1 MKKHLMMFLIGLVL
15 CIPAGAQNFSDNV
28 SLEGQEGDV
37 VAIKASA
44 THEKKKEAEILAM
57 KSAFNALLHSG
68 VEGLHNGQPM
78 IVGDSK
84 QYDYRFFH
92 ENRYIQYMSQE
103 PRKLG
108 NDKIRGNNL
117 TTVVVYI
124 NTKGLKAELLRN
136 KLPLSPA
143 WADAKAA
150 GTIEV
155 GRGSLN
161 PTIVVVPNTTA
172 ETGYSFEAMRNIIE
186 NDPVQRYAI
195 DRVAE
200 EFQKNGFKTRDF
212 VTQLQNAKTSSFLRE
227 GTQTDDAS
235 MLVSQLPG
243 DIVVTV
249 DCVVETLYGGTSVA
263 MLNISAVEKQ
273 TAGRLATKT
282 FESGQYHTTEHN
294 RLADYAVKKISK
306 DFFAQLDN
314 AFADM
319 VKKGREVSMEL
330 ALAESVDWDFDS
342 DAPASGEFFKDAL
355 EDWLRENSFQSNY
368 SMNSSTDKY
377 IALSVNVPLWDQEK
391 NRSFTLSNFGSNF
404 RKFLKSHLGE
414 DYKPKIASMGQKM
427 LITIE

>member
-1 MKKHLMMFLIGLVL
+1 MKKHLILFLIGLIL
-15 CIPAGAQNFSDNV
+15 CIPADAQNFSDNV
-28 SLEGQEGDV
+28 SLESQEGDV

-78 IVGDSK
+78 IVGDCK

-103 PRKLG
+103 PRKLN
-108 NDKIRGNNL
+108 NDKIKGNNL

-143 WADAKAA
+143 WADAKAVNA
-150 GTIEV
+150 TA
-155 GRGSLN
+155 SLN

-172 ETGYSFEAMRNIIE
+172 ETGYSFEAMRTIIE

-212 VTQLQNAKTSSFLRE
+212 VTQLQNAKTSNFLRE

-249 DCVVETLYGGTSVA
+249 DCVVETLNSGTSAA

-306 DFFAQLDN
+306 DFFSQLQDSFD
-314 AFADM
+314 AM
-319 VKKGREVSMEL
+319 VKKGLEVSMEL
-330 ALAESVDWDFDS
+330 SLAENVDLYFDS

-355 EDWLRENSFQSNY
+355 EEWLRENSFQSNY

>member
-1 MKKHLMMFLIGLVL
+1 MKKHLILFLIGLIL
-15 CIPAGAQNFSDNV
+15 CIPADAQNFSDNV
-28 SLEGQEGDV
+28 SLESQEGDV

-78 IVGDSK
+78 IVGDCK

-103 PRKLG
+103 PRKLN
-108 NDKIRGNNL
+108 NDKIKGNNL

-124 NTKGLKAELLRN
+124 NTKDLKAELLRN

-143 WADAKAA
+143 WADAKAVNA
-150 GTIEV
+150 TA
-155 GRGSLN
+155 SLN

-172 ETGYSFEAMRNIIE
+172 ETGYSFEAMRTIIE

-212 VTQLQNAKTSSFLRE
+212 VTQLQNAKTSNFLRE

-249 DCVVETLYGGTSVA
+249 DCVVETLNSGISAA

-306 DFFAQLDN
+306 DFFSQLQDSFD
-314 AFADM
+314 AM

-330 ALAESVDWDFDS
+330 ALAENVDWDFDS

-355 EDWLRENSFQSNY
+355 EEWLRENSFQSNY

>member
-1 MKKHLMMFLIGLVL
+1 MKKHLIVFLIGLIL
-15 CIPAGAQNFSDNV
+15 CIPADAQNFSDNV
-28 SLEGQEGDV
+28 SLESQEGDV

-78 IVGDSK
+78 IVGDCK

-103 PRKLG
+103 PRKLN
-108 NDKIRGNNL
+108 NDKIKGNNL

-143 WADAKAA
+143 WADAKAVNA
-150 GTIEV
+150 TA
-155 GRGSLN
+155 SLN

-172 ETGYSFEAMRNIIE
+172 ETGYSFEAMRTIIE

-212 VTQLQNAKTSSFLRE
+212 VTQLQNAKTSNFLRE

-249 DCVVETLYGGTSVA
+249 DCVVETLNSGTSAA

-306 DFFAQLDN
+306 DFFSQLQDSFD
-314 AFADM
+314 AM

-330 ALAESVDWDFDS
+330 ALAENVDWDFDS

-355 EDWLRENSFQSNY
+355 EEWLRENSFQSNY

>member
-1 MKKHLMMFLIGLVL
+1 MKKHLILFLIGLIL
-15 CIPAGAQNFSDNV
+15 CIPADAQNFSDNV
-28 SLEGQEGDV
+28 SLESQEGDV

-78 IVGDSK
+78 IVGDCK

-103 PRKLG
+103 PRKLN
-108 NDKIRGNNL
+108 NDKIKGNNL

-143 WADAKAA
+143 WADAKAVNA
-150 GTIEV
+150 TA
-155 GRGSLN
+155 SLN

-172 ETGYSFEAMRNIIE
+172 ETGYSFEAMRTIIE

-212 VTQLQNAKTSSFLRE
+212 VTQLQNAKTSNFLRE

-249 DCVVETLYGGTSVA
+249 DCVVETLNSGTSAA

-306 DFFAQLDN
+306 DFFSQLQDSFD
-314 AFADM
+314 AM

-330 ALAESVDWDFDS
+330 ALAENVDWDFDS

-355 EDWLRENSFQSNY
+355 EEWLRENSFQSNY

-391 NRSFTLSNFGSNF
+391 NVHSHSATSVRTSASSSNHTSEKTTSPKSPPWD
-404 RKFLKSHLGE
+404 RKCSS
-414 DYKPKIASMGQKM
+414 P
-427 LITIE
+427 

>member
-1 MKKHLMMFLIGLVL
+1 MKKHLILFLIGLIL
-15 CIPAGAQNFSDNV
+15 CIPADAQNFSDNV
-28 SLEGQEGDV
+28 SLESQEGDV

-78 IVGDSK
+78 IVGDCK

-103 PRKLG
+103 PRKLN
-108 NDKIRGNNL
+108 NDKIKGNNL

-143 WADAKAA
+143 WADAKAVNA
-150 GTIEV
+150 TA
-155 GRGSLN
+155 SLN

-172 ETGYSFEAMRNIIE
+172 ETGYSFEAMRTIIE

-212 VTQLQNAKTSSFLRE
+212 VTQLQNAKTSNFLRE

-249 DCVVETLYGGTSVA
+249 DCVVETLNSGTSAA

-306 DFFAQLDN
+306 DFFSQLQDSFD
-314 AFADM
+314 AR

-330 ALAESVDWDFDS
+330 ALAENVDWDFDS

-355 EDWLRENSFQSNY
+355 EEWLRENSFQSNY

>member
-1 MKKHLMMFLIGLVL
+1 MKKHLILFLIGLIL
-15 CIPAGAQNFSDNV
+15 CIPADAQNFSDNV
-28 SLEGQEGDV
+28 SLESQEGDV

-78 IVGDSK
+78 IVGDCK

-103 PRKLG
+103 PRKLN
-108 NDKIRGNNL
+108 NDKIKGNNL

-143 WADAKAA
+143 WADAKAVNA
-150 GTIEV
+150 TA
-155 GRGSLN
+155 SLN

-172 ETGYSFEAMRNIIE
+172 ETGYSFEAMRTIIE

-212 VTQLQNAKTSSFLRE
+212 VTQLQNAKTSYFLRE

-249 DCVVETLYGGTSVA
+249 DCVVETLNSGTSAA

-306 DFFAQLDN
+306 DFFSQLQDSFD
-314 AFADM
+314 AM

-330 ALAESVDWDFDS
+330 ALAENVDWDFDS

-355 EDWLRENSFQSNY
+355 EEWLRENSFQSNY

>member
-1 MKKHLMMFLIGLVL
+1 MILFLIGLVL
-15 CIPAGAQNFSDNV
+15 CIPADAQNFSDNV
-28 SLEGQEGDV
+28 SLESQEGDV

-78 IVGDSK
+78 IVGDCK

-103 PRKLG
+103 PQKLN
-108 NDKIRGNNL
+108 NDKIKGNNL

-143 WADAKAA
+143 WADAKAVNA
-150 GTIEV
+150 TA
-155 GRGSLN
+155 SLN

-172 ETGYSFEAMRNIIE
+172 ETGYSFEAMRTIIE

-212 VTQLQNAKTSSFLRE
+212 VTQLQNAKTSNFLRE

-249 DCVVETLYGGTSVA
+249 DCVVETLNSGISAA

-306 DFFAQLDN
+306 DFFSQLQDSFD
-314 AFADM
+314 AM

-330 ALAESVDWDFDS
+330 ALAENVDWDFDS

-355 EDWLRENSFQSNY
+355 EEWLRENSFQSNY

>member
-1 MKKHLMMFLIGLVL
+1 MKKHLILFLIGLIL
-15 CIPAGAQNFSDNV
+15 CIPADAQNFSDNV
-28 SLEGQEGDV
+28 SRESQEGDV

-78 IVGDSK
+78 IVGDCK

-103 PRKLG
+103 PRKLN
-108 NDKIRGNNL
+108 NDKIKGNNL

-143 WADAKAA
+143 WADAKAVNA
-150 GTIEV
+150 TA
-155 GRGSLN
+155 SLN
-161 PTIVVVPNTTA
+161 PTFVVVPNTTA
-172 ETGYSFEAMRNIIE
+172 ETGYSFEAMRTIIE

-212 VTQLQNAKTSSFLRE
+212 VTQLQNAKTSNFLRE

-249 DCVVETLYGGTSVA
+249 DCVVETLNSGTSAA

-306 DFFAQLDN
+306 DFFSQLQDSFD
-314 AFADM
+314 AM

-330 ALAESVDWDFDS
+330 ALAENVDWDFDS

-355 EDWLRENSFQSNY
+355 EEWLRENSFQSNY

>member
-1 MKKHLMMFLIGLVL
+1 MKKHLILFLIGLIL
-15 CIPAGAQNFSDNV
+15 CIPADAQNFSDNV
-28 SLEGQEGDV
+28 SLESQEGDV

-78 IVGDSK
+78 IVGDCK

-103 PRKLG
+103 PRKLN
-108 NDKIRGNNL
+108 NDKIKGNNL

-143 WADAKAA
+143 WADAKAVNA
-150 GTIEV
+150 TA
-155 GRGSLN
+155 SLN

-172 ETGYSFEAMRNIIE
+172 ETGYSFEAMRTIIE

-212 VTQLQNAKTSSFLRE
+212 VTQLQNAKTSNFLRE

-249 DCVVETLYGGTSVA
+249 DCVVETLNRGTSAA

-306 DFFAQLDN
+306 DFFSQLQDSFD
-314 AFADM
+314 AM

-330 ALAESVDWDFDS
+330 ALAENVDWDFDS

-355 EDWLRENSFQSNY
+355 EEWLRENSFQSNY

>member
-1 MKKHLMMFLIGLVL
+1 MKKHLILFLIGLIL
-15 CIPAGAQNFSDNV
+15 CIPADAQNFSDNV
-28 SLEGQEGDV
+28 SLESQAGDV

-78 IVGDSK
+78 IVGDCK

-103 PRKLG
+103 PRKLN
-108 NDKIRGNNL
+108 NDKIKGNNL

-143 WADAKAA
+143 WADAKAVNA
-150 GTIEV
+150 TA
-155 GRGSLN
+155 SLN

-172 ETGYSFEAMRNIIE
+172 ETGYSFEAMRTIIE

-212 VTQLQNAKTSSFLRE
+212 VTQLQNAKTSNFLRE

-249 DCVVETLYGGTSVA
+249 DCVVETLNSGTSAA

-306 DFFAQLDN
+306 DFFSQLQDSFD
-314 AFADM
+314 AM

-330 ALAESVDWDFDS
+330 ALAENVDWDFDS

-355 EDWLRENSFQSNY
+355 EEWLRENSFQSNY

>member
-1 MKKHLMMFLIGLVL
+1 MKKHLILFLIGLVL
-15 CIPAGAQNFSDNV
+15 CIPADAQNFSDNV
-28 SLEGQEGDV
+28 SLESQEGDV

-78 IVGDSK
+78 IVGDCK

-103 PRKLG
+103 PRKLN
-108 NDKIRGNNL
+108 NDKIKGNNL

-143 WADAKAA
+143 WADAKAVNA
-150 GTIEV
+150 TA
-155 GRGSLN
+155 SLN

-172 ETGYSFEAMRNIIE
+172 ETGYSFEAMRTIIE

-212 VTQLQNAKTSSFLRE
+212 VTQLQNAKTSNFLRE

-249 DCVVETLYGGTSVA
+249 DCVVETLNSGTSAA

-306 DFFAQLDN
+306 DFFSQLQDSFD
-314 AFADM
+314 AM

-330 ALAESVDWDFDS
+330 ALAENVDWDFDS

-355 EDWLRENSFQSNY
+355 EEWLRENSFQSNY

>member
-1 MKKHLMMFLIGLVL
+1 MKKHLILFLIGLIL
-15 CIPAGAQNFSDNV
+15 CIPADAQNFSDNV
-28 SLEGQEGDV
+28 SLESQEGDV

-78 IVGDSK
+78 IVGDCK

-103 PRKLG
+103 PRKLN
-108 NDKIRGNNL
+108 NDKIKGNNL

-143 WADAKAA
+143 WADAKAVNA
-150 GTIEV
+150 TA
-155 GRGSLN
+155 SLN

-172 ETGYSFEAMRNIIE
+172 ETGYSFEAMRTIIE

-212 VTQLQNAKTSSFLRE
+212 VTQLQNAKTSNFLRE

-249 DCVVETLYGGTSVA
+249 DCVVETLNSGISAA

-306 DFFAQLDN
+306 DFFSQLQDSFD
-314 AFADM
+314 AM

-330 ALAESVDWDFDS
+330 ALAENVDWDFDS

-355 EDWLRENSFQSNY
+355 EEWLRENSFQSNY

>member
-1 MKKHLMMFLIGLVL
+1 MRKHLILFLIGLVL
-15 CIPAGAQNFSDNV
+15 CIPADAQNFSDNV
-28 SLEGQEGDV
+28 SLESQEGDV

-78 IVGDSK
+78 IVGDCK
-84 QYDYRFFH
+84 QYDYSFFH

-103 PRKLG
+103 PRKLN
-108 NDKIRGNNL
+108 NDKIKGNNL

-143 WADAKAA
+143 WADAKAVNA
-150 GTIEV
+150 TA
-155 GRGSLN
+155 SLN

-172 ETGYSFEAMRNIIE
+172 ETGYSFEAMRTIIE

-212 VTQLQNAKTSSFLRE
+212 VTQLQNAKTSNFLRE

-249 DCVVETLYGGTSVA
+249 DCVVETLNSGTSAA

-294 RLADYAVKKISK
+294 RLADYAVNKISK
-306 DFFAQLDN
+306 DFFSQLQDSFD
-314 AFADM
+314 AM

-330 ALAESVDWDFDS
+330 ALAENVDWDFDS

-355 EDWLRENSFQSNY
+355 EEWLRENSFQSNY

>member
-1 MKKHLMMFLIGLVL
+1 MKKHLILFLIGLIL
-15 CIPAGAQNFSDNV
+15 CIPADAQNFSDNV
-28 SLEGQEGDV
+28 SLESQEGDV

-78 IVGDSK
+78 IVGDCK

-103 PRKLG
+103 PRKLN
-108 NDKIRGNNL
+108 NDKIKGNNL

-143 WADAKAA
+143 WADAKAVNA
-150 GTIEV
+150 TA
-155 GRGSLN
+155 SLN

-172 ETGYSFEAMRNIIE
+172 ETGYSFEAMRTIIE

-212 VTQLQNAKTSSFLRE
+212 FTQLQNAKTSNFLRE

-249 DCVVETLYGGTSVA
+249 DCVVETLNSGTSAA

-306 DFFAQLDN
+306 DFFSQLQDSFD
-314 AFADM
+314 AM

-330 ALAESVDWDFDS
+330 ALAENVDWDFDS

-355 EDWLRENSFQSNY
+355 EEWLRENSFQSNY

>member
-1 MKKHLMMFLIGLVL
+1 MKKHLVMFLLGMLL
-15 CIPAGAQNFSDNV
+15 CIPVSAQNFSDNV
-28 SLEGQEGDV
+28 SLEGSEGDI

-44 THEKKKEAEILAM
+44 SHEKKKEAEILAM
-57 KSAFNALLHSG
+57 KSAFNAILHSG
-68 VEGLHNGQPM
+68 VEGLKNGQPM

-84 QYDYRFFH
+84 AYDYRFFH

-103 PRKLG
+103 PKKLN
-108 NDKIRGNNL
+108 NDKIKGNNL

-124 NTKGLKAELLRN
+124 NLKGLKAELLRN

-150 GTIEV
+150 NATAA
-155 GRGSLN
+155 LN

-186 NDPVQRYAI
+186 KDPVQRYAI

-200 EFQKNGFKTRDF
+200 EFQKHGFKTRDF
-212 VTQLQNAKTSSFLRE
+212 VSQLQNAKTSSFLRE
-227 GTQTDDAS
+227 GTQTDDAT

-249 DCVVETLYGGTSVA
+249 DCIVETLYGGTSVA
-263 MLNISAVEKQ
+263 ELNIRAVEKQ

-282 FESGQYHTTEHN
+282 FASGQYHTTEHA
-294 RLADYAVKKISK
+294 RLADYAIKNITA
-306 DFFAQLDN
+306 DFFTQLQDSFD
-314 AFADM
+314 AM
-319 VKKGREVSMEL
+319 VKKGREVNMEL
-330 ALAESVDWDFDS
+330 SLAESVDWDFDS

-355 EDWLRENSFQSNY
+355 EDWLRENSFQSVYN
-368 SMNSSTDKY
+368 MNASTDKY
-377 IALSVNVPLWDQEK
+377 IALSVNVPLWDTEK

-414 DYKPKIASMGQKM
+414 DYKPKITSMGQKM
-427 LITIE
+427 MITIE

>member
-1 MKKHLMMFLIGLVL
+1 MKKHLILFLIGLIL
-15 CIPAGAQNFSDNV
+15 CIPADAQNFSDNV
-28 SLEGQEGDV
+28 SLESQEGDV
-37 VAIKASA
+37 VAINASA

-78 IVGDSK
+78 IVGDCK

-103 PRKLG
+103 PRKLN
-108 NDKIRGNNL
+108 NDKIKGNNL

-143 WADAKAA
+143 WADAKAVNA
-150 GTIEV
+150 TA
-155 GRGSLN
+155 SLN

-172 ETGYSFEAMRNIIE
+172 ETGYSFEAMRTIIE

-212 VTQLQNAKTSSFLRE
+212 VTQLQNAKTSNFLRE

-249 DCVVETLYGGTSVA
+249 DCVVETLNSGTSAA

-306 DFFAQLDN
+306 DFFSQLQDSFD
-314 AFADM
+314 AM

-330 ALAESVDWDFDS
+330 ALAENVDWDFDS

-355 EDWLRENSFQSNY
+355 EEWLRENSFQSNY

>member
-1 MKKHLMMFLIGLVL
+1 MKKHLILFLIGLIL
-15 CIPAGAQNFSDNV
+15 CIPADAQNFSDNV
-28 SLEGQEGDV
+28 SLESQEGDV

-78 IVGDSK
+78 IVGDCK

-103 PRKLG
+103 PRKLN
-108 NDKIRGNNL
+108 NDKIKGNNL

-143 WADAKAA
+143 WADAKAVNA
-150 GTIEV
+150 TA
-155 GRGSLN
+155 SLN

-172 ETGYSFEAMRNIIE
+172 ETGYSFEAMRTIIE

-212 VTQLQNAKTSSFLRE
+212 VTQLQNAKTSNFLRE

-249 DCVVETLYGGTSVA
+249 DCVVETLNSGTSAA

-294 RLADYAVKKISK
+294 RLADYAVKKISN
-306 DFFAQLDN
+306 DFFSQLQDSFD
-314 AFADM
+314 AL

-330 ALAESVDWDFDS
+330 ALAENVDWDFDS

-355 EDWLRENSFQSNY
+355 EEWLRENSFQSNY

>member
-1 MKKHLMMFLIGLVL
+1 MKKHLILFLIGLIL
-15 CIPAGAQNFSDNV
+15 CIPADAQNFSDNV
-28 SLEGQEGDV
+28 SLESQEGDV

-78 IVGDSK
+78 IVGDCK

-103 PRKLG
+103 PRKLN
-108 NDKIRGNNL
+108 NDKIKGNNL

-143 WADAKAA
+143 WADAKAVNA
-150 GTIEV
+150 TA
-155 GRGSLN
+155 SLN

-172 ETGYSFEAMRNIIE
+172 ETGYSFEAMRTIIE

-212 VTQLQNAKTSSFLRE
+212 VTQLQNAKTSNFLRE

-249 DCVVETLYGGTSVA
+249 DCVVETLNSGTSAA

-306 DFFAQLDN
+306 DFFSQLQDSFD
-314 AFADM
+314 AM

-330 ALAESVDWDFDS
+330 ALAENVDWDFDS

-355 EDWLRENSFQSNY
+355 EEWLRENSFQSNY

-377 IALSVNVPLWDQEK
+377 IALSVNVPLWYQEK

>member
-1 MKKHLMMFLIGLVL
+1 MRKHLILFLIGLVL
-15 CIPAGAQNFSDNV
+15 CIPADAQNFSDNV
-28 SLEGQEGDV
+28 SLESQEGDV

-78 IVGDSK
+78 IVGDCK

-103 PRKLG
+103 PQKLN
-108 NDKIRGNNL
+108 NDKIKGNNL

-143 WADAKAA
+143 WADAKAVNA
-150 GTIEV
+150 TA
-155 GRGSLN
+155 SLN

-172 ETGYSFEAMRNIIE
+172 ETGYSFEAMRTIIE

-212 VTQLQNAKTSSFLRE
+212 VTQLQNAKTSNFLRE

-249 DCVVETLYGGTSVA
+249 DCVVETLNSGTSAA

-306 DFFAQLDN
+306 DFFSQLQDSFD
-314 AFADM
+314 AM

-330 ALAESVDWDFDS
+330 ALAENVDWDFDS

-355 EDWLRENSFQSNY
+355 EEWLRENSFQSNY

>member
-1 MKKHLMMFLIGLVL
+1 MKKHLILFLIGLIL
-15 CIPAGAQNFSDNV
+15 CIPADAQNFSDNV
-28 SLEGQEGDV
+28 SLESQEGDV

-78 IVGDSK
+78 IVGDCK

-103 PRKLG
+103 PRKLN
-108 NDKIRGNNL
+108 NDKIKGNNL

-143 WADAKAA
+143 WADAKAVNA
-150 GTIEV
+150 TA
-155 GRGSLN
+155 SLN

-172 ETGYSFEAMRNIIE
+172 ETGYSFEAMRTIIE

-212 VTQLQNAKTSSFLRE
+212 VTQLQNAKTSNFLRE

-249 DCVVETLYGGTSVA
+249 DCVVETLNSGTSAA

-306 DFFAQLDN
+306 DFFSQLQDSFD
-314 AFADM
+314 AM

-330 ALAESVDWDFDS
+330 ALAENVDWDIDS

-355 EDWLRENSFQSNY
+355 EEWLRENSFQSNY

>member
-1 MKKHLMMFLIGLVL
+1 MRKHLILFLIGLVL
-15 CIPAGAQNFSDNV
+15 CIPADAQNFSDNV
-28 SLEGQEGDV
+28 SLESQEGDV

-78 IVGDSK
+78 IVGDCK

-103 PRKLG
+103 PQKLN
-108 NDKIRGNNL
+108 NDKIKGNNL

-143 WADAKAA
+143 WADAKAVNA
-150 GTIEV
+150 TA
-155 GRGSLN
+155 SLN

-172 ETGYSFEAMRNIIE
+172 ETGYSFEAMRTIIE

-212 VTQLQNAKTSSFLRE
+212 VTQLQNAKTSNFLRE

-249 DCVVETLYGGTSVA
+249 DCVVETLNSGISAA

-306 DFFAQLDN
+306 DFFSQLQDSFD
-314 AFADM
+314 AM

-330 ALAESVDWDFDS
+330 ALAENVDWDFDS

-355 EDWLRENSFQSNY
+355 EEWLRENSFQSNY

>member
-1 MKKHLMMFLIGLVL
+1 
-15 CIPAGAQNFSDNV
+15 
-28 SLEGQEGDV
+28 
-37 VAIKASA
+37 
-44 THEKKKEAEILAM
+44 
-57 KSAFNALLHSG
+57 
-68 VEGLHNGQPM
+68 M
-78 IVGDSK
+78 IVGDCK

-103 PRKLG
+103 PRKLN
-108 NDKIRGNNL
+108 NDKIKGNNL

-143 WADAKAA
+143 WADAKAVNA
-150 GTIEV
+150 TA
-155 GRGSLN
+155 SLN

-172 ETGYSFEAMRNIIE
+172 ETGYSFEAMRTIIE

-212 VTQLQNAKTSSFLRE
+212 VTQLQNAKTSNFLRE

-249 DCVVETLYGGTSVA
+249 DCVVETLNSGTSAA

-306 DFFAQLDN
+306 DFFSQLQDSFD
-314 AFADM
+314 AM

-330 ALAESVDWDFDS
+330 ALAENVDWDFDS

-355 EDWLRENSFQSNY
+355 EEWLRENSFQSNY
-368 SMNSSTDKY
+368 S
-377 IALSVNVPLWDQEK
+377 NVPLWDQEK

>member
-1 MKKHLMMFLIGLVL
+1 MKKHLILFLIGLIL
-15 CIPAGAQNFSDNV
+15 CIPADAQNFSDNV
-28 SLEGQEGDV
+28 SLESQEGDV

-78 IVGDSK
+78 IVGDCK

-103 PRKLG
+103 PRKLN
-108 NDKIRGNNL
+108 NDKIKGNNL

-143 WADAKAA
+143 WADAKAVNA
-150 GTIEV
+150 TA
-155 GRGSLN
+155 SLN

-172 ETGYSFEAMRNIIE
+172 ETGYSFEAMRTIIE
-186 NDPVQRYAI
+186 HDPVQRYAI

-212 VTQLQNAKTSSFLRE
+212 VTQLQNAKTSNFLRE

-249 DCVVETLYGGTSVA
+249 DCVVETLNSGTSAA

-306 DFFAQLDN
+306 DFFSQLQDSFD
-314 AFADM
+314 AM

-330 ALAESVDWDFDS
+330 ALAENVDWDFDS

-355 EDWLRENSFQSNY
+355 EEWLRENSFQSNY

>member
-1 MKKHLMMFLIGLVL
+1 MILFLIGLVL
-15 CIPAGAQNFSDNV
+15 CIPADAQNFSDNV
-28 SLEGQEGDV
+28 SLESQEGDV

-78 IVGDSK
+78 IVGDCK

-103 PRKLG
+103 PRKLN
-108 NDKIRGNNL
+108 NDKIKGNNL

-143 WADAKAA
+143 WADAKAVNA
-150 GTIEV
+150 TA
-155 GRGSLN
+155 SLN

-172 ETGYSFEAMRNIIE
+172 ETGYSFEAMRTIIE

-212 VTQLQNAKTSSFLRE
+212 VTQLQNAKTSNFLRE

-249 DCVVETLYGGTSVA
+249 DCVVETLNSGTSAA

-282 FESGQYHTTEHN
+282 FESGQYHTTEHT

-306 DFFAQLDN
+306 DFFSQLQDSFD
-314 AFADM
+314 AM

-330 ALAESVDWDFDS
+330 ALAENVDWDFDS

-355 EDWLRENSFQSNY
+355 EEWLRENSFQSNY

>member
-1 MKKHLMMFLIGLVL
+1 MKKHLILFLIGLIL
-15 CIPAGAQNFSDNV
+15 CIPADAQNFSDNV
-28 SLEGQEGDV
+28 SLESQEGDV

-78 IVGDSK
+78 IVGDCK

-103 PRKLG
+103 PRKLN
-108 NDKIRGNNL
+108 NDKIKGNNL

-143 WADAKAA
+143 WADAKAVNA
-150 GTIEV
+150 TA
-155 GRGSLN
+155 SLN

-172 ETGYSFEAMRNIIE
+172 ETGYSFEAMRTIIE

-212 VTQLQNAKTSSFLRE
+212 VTQLQNAKTSNFLRE

-249 DCVVETLYGGTSVA
+249 DCVVETLNSGTSAA

-306 DFFAQLDN
+306 DFFSQLQDSFD
-314 AFADM
+314 AM

-330 ALAESVDWDFDS
+330 ALAENVDWDFDS

-355 EDWLRENSFQSNY
+355 EEWLRENSFQSNY

-414 DYKPKIASMGQKM
+414 DYKPKIARSEEHTSELQSQR
-427 LITIE
+427 

>member
-1 MKKHLMMFLIGLVL
+1 MILFLIGLVL
-15 CIPAGAQNFSDNV
+15 CIPADAQNFSDNV
-28 SLEGQEGDV
+28 SLESQEGDV

-78 IVGDSK
+78 IVGDCK

-103 PRKLG
+103 PRKLN
-108 NDKIRGNNL
+108 NDKIKGNNL

-143 WADAKAA
+143 WADAKAVNA
-150 GTIEV
+150 TA
-155 GRGSLN
+155 SLN

-172 ETGYSFEAMRNIIE
+172 ETGYSFEAMRTIIE

-212 VTQLQNAKTSSFLRE
+212 VTQLQNAKTSNFLRE

-249 DCVVETLYGGTSVA
+249 DCVVETLNSGTSAA

-306 DFFAQLDN
+306 DFFSQLQDSFD
-314 AFADM
+314 AM

-330 ALAESVDWDFDS
+330 ALAENVDWDFDS

-355 EDWLRENSFQSNY
+355 EEWLRENSFQSNY

>member
-1 MKKHLMMFLIGLVL
+1 MKKHLILFLIGLIL
-15 CIPAGAQNFSDNV
+15 CIPADAQNFSDNV
-28 SLEGQEGDV
+28 SLESQEGDV

-78 IVGDSK
+78 IVGDCK

-103 PRKLG
+103 PRKLN
-108 NDKIRGNNL
+108 NDKIKGNNL

-143 WADAKAA
+143 WADAKAVNA
-150 GTIEV
+150 TA
-155 GRGSLN
+155 SLN

-172 ETGYSFEAMRNIIE
+172 ETGYSFEAMRTIIE

-212 VTQLQNAKTSSFLRE
+212 VTQLQNAKTSNFLRE

-249 DCVVETLYGGTSVA
+249 DCVVETLNSGTSAA

-306 DFFAQLDN
+306 DFFSQLQDSFD
-314 AFADM
+314 AM

-330 ALAESVDWDFDS
+330 ALAENVDWDFDS

-355 EDWLRENSFQSNY
+355 EEWLRENSFQSNY

>member
-1 MKKHLMMFLIGLVL
+1 MKKHLILFLIGLIL
-15 CIPAGAQNFSDNV
+15 CIPADAQNFSDNV
-28 SLEGQEGDV
+28 SLESQEGDV

-78 IVGDSK
+78 IVGDCK

-103 PRKLG
+103 PRKLN
-108 NDKIRGNNL
+108 NDKIKGNNL

-143 WADAKAA
+143 WADAKAVNA
-150 GTIEV
+150 TA
-155 GRGSLN
+155 SLN

-172 ETGYSFEAMRNIIE
+172 ETGYSFEAMRTIIE

-200 EFQKNGFKTRDF
+200 EFQKNSFKTRDF
-212 VTQLQNAKTSSFLRE
+212 VTQLQNAKTSNFLRE

-249 DCVVETLYGGTSVA
+249 DCVVETLNSGTSAA

-306 DFFAQLDN
+306 DFFSQLQDSFD
-314 AFADM
+314 AM

-330 ALAESVDWDFDS
+330 ALAENVDWDFDS

-355 EDWLRENSFQSNY
+355 EEWLRENSFQSNY

>member
-1 MKKHLMMFLIGLVL
+1 MKKHLILFLIGLIL
-15 CIPAGAQNFSDNV
+15 CIPADAQNFSDNV
-28 SLEGQEGDV
+28 SLESQEGDV

-78 IVGDSK
+78 IVGDCK

-103 PRKLG
+103 PRKLN
-108 NDKIRGNNL
+108 NDKIKGNNL

-143 WADAKAA
+143 WADAKAVNA
-150 GTIEV
+150 TA
-155 GRGSLN
+155 SLN

-172 ETGYSFEAMRNIIE
+172 ETGYSFEAMRTIIE

-212 VTQLQNAKTSSFLRE
+212 VTQLQNAKTSNFLRE

-249 DCVVETLYGGTSVA
+249 DCVVETLNSGTSAA

-306 DFFAQLDN
+306 DFFSQLQDSFD
-314 AFADM
+314 AM

-330 ALAESVDWDFDS
+330 ALAENVDWDFDS

-355 EDWLRENSFQSNY
+355 EEWLRENSFQSNY

-391 NRSFTLSNFGSNF
+391 NRSFTLNNFGSNF

>member
-1 MKKHLMMFLIGLVL
+1 MKKHLILFLIGLIL
-15 CIPAGAQNFSDNV
+15 CIPADAQNFSDNV
-28 SLEGQEGDV
+28 SLESQEGDV

-78 IVGDSK
+78 IVGDCK

-103 PRKLG
+103 PRKLN
-108 NDKIRGNNL
+108 NDKIKGNNL
-117 TTVVVYI
+117 TTVVVHI

-143 WADAKAA
+143 WADAKAVNA
-150 GTIEV
+150 TA
-155 GRGSLN
+155 SLN

-172 ETGYSFEAMRNIIE
+172 ETGYSFEAMRTIIE

-212 VTQLQNAKTSSFLRE
+212 VTQLQNAKTSNFLRE

-249 DCVVETLYGGTSVA
+249 DCVVETLNSGTSAA

-306 DFFAQLDN
+306 DFFSQLQDSFD
-314 AFADM
+314 AM

-330 ALAESVDWDFDS
+330 ALAENVDWDFDS

-355 EDWLRENSFQSNY
+355 EEWLRENSFQSNY

>member
-1 MKKHLMMFLIGLVL
+1 MRKHLILFLIGLVL
-15 CIPAGAQNFSDNV
+15 CIPADAQNFSDNV
-28 SLEGQEGDV
+28 SLESQEGDV

-78 IVGDSK
+78 IVGDCK

-103 PRKLG
+103 PQKLN
-108 NDKIRGNNL
+108 NDKIKGNNL

-143 WADAKAA
+143 WADAKAVNA
-150 GTIEV
+150 TA
-155 GRGSLN
+155 SLN

-172 ETGYSFEAMRNIIE
+172 ETGYSFEAMRTIIE

-212 VTQLQNAKTSSFLRE
+212 VTQLQNAKTSNFLRE
-227 GTQTDDAS
+227 GTQTNDAS

-249 DCVVETLYGGTSVA
+249 DCVVETLNSGTSAA

-306 DFFAQLDN
+306 DFFSQLQDSFD
-314 AFADM
+314 AM

-330 ALAESVDWDFDS
+330 ALAENVDWDFDS

-355 EDWLRENSFQSNY
+355 EEWLRENSFQSNY

>member
-1 MKKHLMMFLIGLVL
+1 
-15 CIPAGAQNFSDNV
+15 
-28 SLEGQEGDV
+28 V

-78 IVGDSK
+78 IVGDCK

-103 PRKLG
+103 PRKLN
-108 NDKIRGNNL
+108 NDKIKGNNL

-143 WADAKAA
+143 WADAKAVNA
-150 GTIEV
+150 TA
-155 GRGSLN
+155 SLN

-172 ETGYSFEAMRNIIE
+172 ETGYSFEAMRTIIE

-212 VTQLQNAKTSSFLRE
+212 VTQLQNAKTSNFLRE

-249 DCVVETLYGGTSVA
+249 DCVVETLNSGTSAA

-306 DFFAQLDN
+306 DFFSQLQDSFD
-314 AFADM
+314 AM

-330 ALAESVDWDFDS
+330 ALAENVDWDFDS

-355 EDWLRENSFQSNY
+355 EEWLRENSFQSNY